1 MSYKIVGD
9 SCCDYT
15 NKEKNK
21 NVYVQIPL
29 TLDVDGVQIKDDDA
43 FNQQE
48 FLERVAK
55 SKDCPRSACPA
66 PEEYM
71 RAYEDADDIYVVTL
85 SSELSGSYNSAVLA
99 KKLYEEEHG
108 QKNIHIF
115 NSKSASAGQLLICR
129 LIEELVESGLS
140 FSEVITKV
148 ESYIEGLDT
157 YFVLETLDFLR
168 KNGRSSRVQALLASA
183 LNIKPVMGAENGT
196 IIKLLQARGM
206 NKAVSAMIDTAIA
219 RCKHTE
225 QKNLIIV
232 HCNCLERAKKA
243 KEEIEQKANFK
254 SVDIVDARGVSSLY
268 AGDGGIIIAC

>member
-15 NKEKNK
+15 NIEKNK

-168 KNGRSSRVQALLASA
+168 KNGRLSRVQALLASA

-206 NKAVSAMIDTAIA
+206 NKALAKMVDILIQQVPNTEDRVLAIA
-219 RCKHTE
+219 
-225 QKNLIIV
+225 
-232 HCNCLERAKKA
+232 HCNCPERAHMLKNLFLEKKA
-243 KEEIEQKANFK
+243 FK
-254 SVDIVDARGVSSLY
+254 DVIIVDTAGVSTMY
-268 AGDGGIIIAC
+268 ANDGGIVVAC